1 MRLLVKEYSQYDW
14 ANTNASIIHYI
25 HFVFTVSQWMGHP
38 FYASADTQHFFAVA
52 AAFFSSYTYTR
63 GVVVALDVVTLQNS
77 INNIRSTCRAEKKM
91 FVTPKRTM
99 LNQHQIFTHSMEVFG
114 LNFKIHVFILKKKMY
129 EIKKNKQKK
138 RVYENM
144 KYILVDPCV
153 LYIYIFRVWK
163 EKSMQVLTS
172 LRATIVLF
180 LFFCYLCLCR
190 RYEFGEYEYAF
201 VTNSNN

>member
-129 EIKKNKQKK
+129 EIKKKQAKK
-138 RVYENM
+138 KSIRKYEIYSRRSM
-144 KYILVDPCV
+144 CLI
-153 LYIYIFRVWK
+153 YIYISGLERKEHASSYISTGHYRLDLVLLLLVLVQKVWVWRIWIRFRDK
-163 EKSMQVLTS
+163 LK
-172 LRATIVLF
+172 
-180 LFFCYLCLCR
+180 
-190 RYEFGEYEYAF
+190 
-201 VTNSNN
+201 